1 MKTAISVDG
10 QLIGDA
16 DRIARDMGL
25 SRSRLIALAL
35 EAYIRQRRQEETTEQ
50 LNRVYARPPD
60 AAEQAT
66 TKKMKTKFRTTIRER
81 W

>member
-1 MKTAISVDG
+1 VKTAISVDG
-10 QLIGDA
+10 QLLGDA

-35 EAYIRQRRQEETTEQ
+35 EAYIRQRRQEEITER
-50 LNRVYARPPD
+50 LNRVYGGGQD
-60 AAEQAT
+60 AFEQAT
-66 TKKMKTKFRTTIRER
+66 TRKMKAKFRSTVRER

>member
-10 QLIGDA
+10 QLLGDA
-16 DRIARDMGL
+16 DRVARDMGL

-35 EAYIRQRRQEETTEQ
+35 EAYIRQRRQEEITEQ
-50 LNRVYARPPD
+50 LNGVYGGGRD
-60 AAEQAT
+60 AVEQAT
-66 TKKMKTKFRTTIRER
+66 TKKMKAKFRSIVRER

>member
-1 MKTAISVDG
+1 VKTAISVDG
-10 QLIGDA
+10 QLLGDA
-16 DRIARDMGL
+16 DRIARAMGL

-50 LNRVYARPPD
+50 LNRVYAGPPD
-60 AAEQAT
+60 APEHGT
-66 TKKMKTKFRTTIRER
+66 TKKMKAKFRTTIRER